1 MSYLTR
7 LKNRLRI
14 DSVIKDDFIREIEGH
29 LEDRIHELR
38 DTGMTESEA
47 TETATHLL
55 GSPQII
61 AKEIYGI
68 YSQGSWKQT
77 IFAVLP
83 HFLTAALIALH
94 WWTNP
99 FWLTLILL
107 GVVGA
112 VIYGWFHGKP
122 TWLFSWMGFLLIPVI
137 IAGVILIY
145 LPGDWALVST
155 LVYVPLAVFILI
167 VIAKQILVID
177 WLYLS
182 LMLLPIPIVIAWLIV
197 LSRGNTL
204 IVSDQITETALWI
217 SFSFAVIGL
226 GVAIFIRVKQRWMK
240 AAALLVCSVLILTIL
255 TLVGANSFN
264 FLTGLF
270 LCVLILLDLAL
281 PAFLEH
287 KVIK

>member
-61 AKEIYGI
+61 AKEIYEI
-68 YSQGSWKQT
+68 YSEGSWKQT

-83 HFLTAALIALH
+83 HFLTAALIAIH

-107 GVVGA
+107 GVIGA

-204 IVSDQITETALWI
+204 IVSGQITETALWI

-240 AAALLVCSVLILTIL
+240 VAALLVCSVLILTIL

>member
-61 AKEIYGI
+61 AKEIYEI

-83 HFLTAALIALH
+83 HFLTAALIAIH

-107 GVVGA
+107 GVIGA

-182 LMLLPIPIVIAWLIV
+182 LMLLPIPIVVAWLIV
-197 LSRGNTL
+197 LSRGNVL
-204 IVSDQITETALWI
+204 IVSERITETALWI

-240 AAALLVCSVLILTIL
+240 VAALLVCSVLILTIL